1 MDTATRREVLRLLWN
16 GIYGSDS
23 QNPSASIRHL
33 GYRLQ

>member
-1 MDTATRREVLRLLWN
+1 MDTATRREVLRLRWN

-33 GYRLQ
+33 GYRL

>member
-23 QNPSASIRHL
+23 QNPSAI
-33 GYRLQ
+33 Y